1 MIIGIVH
8 VAPPAGS
15 RPGSQRAQ
23 LFVHGGR
30 SRWLGA
36 LVEEG
41 RDVAEIIEE
50 LARLGAQLLIHTAQR
65 HYYYQVH
72 TNLNPSNIVPAGPE
86 SSGSPR
92 S

>member
-1 MIIGIVH
+1 MWPR
-8 VAPPAGS
+8 PPGAG
-15 RPGSQRAQ
+15 REANEHQ